1 MSPVSPRRPRPSPP
15 GESLAVSSY
24 GGILAFVG
32 ALCFLIWFEYGY
44 TLLLAVPVACL
55 VALSFLVARLKQR
68 DYEIYLSMFPP
79 ADEEP
84 EPLPEPVV
92 KLRPVMVHHNGLGQV
107 MTYGRFDLPLG
118 DWQKL
123 ARQFLE
129 HGKITRRIVA
139 AAGVSDEEFTNI
151 TETYAGIKN
160 KMGPAPHGAGWFDR
174 AGGLTD
180 SGRVHFTQ
188 FIKPQE
194 TPPGVIVSHP
204 PTPQDTFISAG
215 LHETTTTTTGQP
227 GANGGVS

>member
-1 MSPVSPRRPRPSPP
+1 MSSISPRRPRPSPP
-15 GESLAVSSY
+15 GESLVVASF
-24 GGILAFVG
+24 GGVLSFIG
-32 ALCFLIWFEYGY
+32 AICFLIWWEYGY
-44 TLLLAVPVACL
+44 TLLLAVPVAA
-55 VALSFLVARLKQR
+55 VVSLSLLVARLKQR
-68 DYEIYLSMFPP
+68 DYQIYLSMFPP

-84 EPLPEPVV
+84 DIPEPVV

-129 HGKITRRIVA
+129 HEKITRRIVA
-139 AAGVSDEEFTNI
+139 AAGVTDDDFTNI
-151 TETYAGIKN
+151 TETYPDIKN
-160 KMGPAPHGAGWFDR
+160 KMGPAPHGAGWFT
-174 AGGLTD
+174 GKGELTD

-215 LHETTTTTTGQP
+215 LHETTTTPTGQP